1 MIRQPSEPRKWPTRF
16 AVPWLDIISGRD
28 SRVSASLARFGLL
41 LASQPYRWVVCLRNY
56 AYDRGWLTI
65 YPAPLP
71 VISVGNLT
79 VGGTGKTPTVVM
91 LARWF
96 RQRQIRVAILSRGY
110 GAGADGRNDE
120 AREMEVKLPDVPHLQ
135 HPDRLASAQTAC
147 QELSMLLL
155 LLDDGFQ
162 HRRLSRQLEIV
173 LLDATNPF
181 GFESHLPR
189 GLLRESPRSLRRAQV
204 VMLTRCDLVAPEEVV
219 AIRTRVLRLSPN
231 ASWVE
236 TEHAPLQLRNAA
248 GQTRSIDELSGKHV
262 FIFSAIGN
270 PSAFAATVR
279 RCGCT
284 LEGEIAYHDHH
295 RYSAQ
300 DLEQIERRIAQLPSI
315 DWVVCTG
322 KDLAKLEITH
332 LGGKPLWMLEIDLRI
347 RQGDAALEE
356 KLSRILAALP
366 TTDDSFQ
373 PPA

>member
-147 QELSMLLL
+147 QELSMQLL

-204 VMLTRCDLVAPEEVV
+204 VMLTRCDLVPPAEVV
-219 AIRTRVLRLSPN
+219 AIRTRVLELSPN

-236 TEHAPLQLRNAA
+236 TEHAPSQLRNAA
-248 GQTRSIDELSGKHV
+248 GQTRSVDDLRGKRV

-270 PSAFAATVR
+270 PAAFAATVR

-284 LEGEIAYHDHH
+284 LVGEIAYDDHH

-300 DLEQIERRIAQLPSI
+300 DLVQIERRIAQLASV
-315 DWVVCTG
+315 DWIVCTG
-322 KDLAKLEITH
+322 KDLAKLEITN
-332 LGGKPLWMLEIDLRI
+332 LGGKPLWMLDIDLRI
-347 RQGDAALEE
+347 RHGEAGLEE
-356 KLSRILAALP
+356 ELSRILAALP
-366 TTDDSFQ
+366 TTNDSFQ